1 MAYDIWLSLR
11 TRDLLDDFKQ
21 NNPETYYKISEELN
35 KLSIQREDFRTGVPE
50 KVEVFVINNWKVY
63 YRILHRLK
71 SIDVIDI
78 RECL

>member
-1 MAYDIWLSLR
+1 MAYDVWLSLR
-11 TRDLLDDFKQ
+11 TRDLLDYFKQ
-21 NNPETYYKISEELN
+21 NNPKTYYKISEELN

-50 KVEVFVINNWKVY
+50 KVEVFVINSWKVY
-63 YRILHRLK
+63 YRILPRLK